1 MQCPICSR
9 EAQNLTPNTLPNVVL
24 GCTDCGEYR
33 ISGEAYA
40 HFAGLAPTLRAEAL
54 TRAKRAT
61 RHGLPM
67 IDREALPHAP

>member
-9 EAQNLTPNTLPNVVL
+9 EAENLTPNTLPNVVL
-24 GCTDCGEYR
+24 GCTDCGAYR

-40 HFAGLAPTLRAEAL
+40 QFAGLAPTLRAQAL
-54 TRAKRAT
+54 SRAKQAA

-67 IDREALPHAP
+67 IDRGVLPR